1 MTLFLE
7 LISKNPEY
15 SVKANRRLFD
25 SNKLIIISSV
35 KSNEELPSHMKFGK
49 VTKSYK
55 LLPLKWINDFESLIS
70 FVLGPKAKRRVELY
84 RKYLSVRDKNY
95 LNWSIR
101 ELIEWKQAVPLKNV
115 IHIHGSNDL
124 IFPTK
129 FLKDYIEL
137 PKGDHAMILKRADWI
152 NNKIPKIIMEN

>member
-1 MTLFLE
+1 
-7 LISKNPEY
+7 
-15 SVKANRRLFD
+15 
-25 SNKLIIISSV
+25 
-35 KSNEELPSHMKFGK
+35 MKFGK

-95 LNWSIR
+95 LNWAIR

-115 IHIHGSNDL
+115 IHTYTVL
-124 IFPTK
+124 
-129 FLKDYIEL
+129 
-137 PKGDHAMILKRADWI
+137 MI
-152 NNKIPKIIMEN
+152 